1 MAKYKNALIFIVLI
15 CIISNIF
22 VFAVEDNAPKNL
34 EIIQLR
40 LLENNEC
47 VLSVLYGYPI
57 DNSIPEIEKED
68 LINDE
73 FLLSISEL
81 TIDDVNRYAALYCT
95 IRYQNTED
103 LLAKIQK
110 ITEFESDEYKTTL
123 FNFYVLLDSVAKNL
137 NVTAVEQDVIS
148 LTIDTSSFV
157 NQKYYMTHLDSAIIN
172 KFTNIDTKTMRDVDT
187 YFYLITPSNVI
198 VSDAEQFKHRELNDI
213 YSEYSCS
220 LNNQKLSITLGKKTE
235 QEIVPIDE
243 NSFEAKLN
251 QFLES
256 KYYNL
261 FIVGCCVFIILAII
275 IMIVIAKSYTKAIEK
290 EEKRKYAEEHK
301 HDKNAPMLYWTQDER
316 ESENKKKKML
326 KNPNTLVRD
335 CDLDNVESIEN
346 TQYKRQSNFK

>member
-1 MAKYKNALIFIVLI
+1 MAKYKNALIFIVLV
-15 CIISNIF
+15 CMISNIF

-57 DNSIPEIEKED
+57 DNSIPKIEKED
-68 LINDE
+68 LISDV
-73 FLLSISEL
+73 FSLSISEL
-81 TIDDVNRYAALYCT
+81 TTDDTNRYAALYCT

-103 LLAKIQK
+103 LLSKIQK
-110 ITEFESDEYKTTL
+110 ITEIDSDEYKTTL

-157 NQKYYMTHLDSAIIN
+157 NQKYYMTHLDSAITN
-172 KFTNIDTKTMRDVDT
+172 KLANIDTKTMRDVDT
-187 YFYLITPSNVI
+187 YFYLITPSNVV
-198 VSDAEQFKHRELNDI
+198 VSDAEQFKHKELTEI

-220 LNNQKLSITLGKKTE
+220 LNNQKLSITLSKKIE
-235 QEIVPIDE
+235 QQPKPIDE
-243 NSFEAKLN
+243 NNFEAKLN

-261 FIVGCCVFIILAII
+261 FVVGSCIFIILAIV
-275 IMIVIAKSYTKAIEK
+275 IMIIIAKSYTKVIEK
-290 EEKRKYAEEHK
+290 EEKRKYDEEHK
-301 HDKNAPMLYWTQDER
+301 HDKDAPMLYWTQDER
-316 ESENKKKKML
+316 ETENKKKRML
-326 KNPNTLVRD
+326 KNPNALVRD
-335 CDLDNVESIEN
+335 CDLDATESIEN